1 MLKSIIKIT
10 TDGTIKE
17 KTKCLACGWHQ
28 MNIKFLLPLSLPC
41 QCLPAF
47 PLLPCA
53 SRKGHCHAHWAF
65 QLFGSRPR
73 MLRKGS
79 QRTHQC
85 PRPKEARNPHIFV
98 LIQFTSC
105 SARKLESIA
114 NQAQLVLVLASWI
127 CLLSCNKVI
136 NTAHLVWNRGS
147 KRCRETKRSSSLQ
160 YDKREF
166 ILEFCS
172 NIHAAQR
179 LEDNSLCGIV

>member
-1 MLKSIIKIT
+1 MPVGKVIAMHTGHFSSLVQDPECSEKDLK
-10 TDGTIKE
+10 E
-17 KTKCLACGWHQ
+17 Q
-28 MNIKFLLPLSLPC
+28 
-41 QCLPAF
+41 
-47 PLLPCA
+47 
-53 SRKGHCHAHWAF
+53 
-65 QLFGSRPR
+65 
-73 MLRKGS
+73 
-79 QRTHQC
+79 THQC